1 MNNKIE
7 PPMSKLIF
15 FVDDDKMILN
25 LLEYTFNK
33 NEFEVKT
40 YKTGE
45 ECLEALDSL
54 NPDLIVLDHLFPK
67 VETKLTGM
75 ETLIKIKEVNKTV
88 PVIMLTSQE
97 DPNLIPEFMSNGA
110 SKYIKKDSFFID
122 SLTESIALVLP
133 N

>member
-40 YKTGE
+40 FKTGE
-45 ECLEALDSL
+45 ECLAALNNQ
-54 NPDLIVLDHLFPK
+54 NPDLIVLDHIFEK
-67 VETKLTGM
+67 VETQLNGM
-75 ETLIKIKEVNKTV
+75 DTLIKIKEVNKAV
-88 PVIMLTSQE
+88 PVIMLSSQQ
-97 DPNLIPEFMSNGA
+97 DLNLIPEFLNNGA
-110 SKYIKKDSFFID
+110 SKYIKKDSFFLD
-122 SLTESIALVLP
+122 SLTESISLVLP